1 MKVSFESCSFALSW
15 QSTMSCV
22 FSIIDVLSHI
32 VATIHIQMCTSIQ
45 GTVHT
50 YNKWQINVFLY
61 VSNFSLI
68 EYLYTEHFW
77 RLKNW
82 ISVLALNSE
91 LIFISSF
98 FTYFGYPQHLAGR
111 YHFIYCTNSTSQ
123 LYQKFH
129 LLTKR
134 VPVTNGVSIQ
144 HYNY

>member
-1 MKVSFESCSFALSW
+1 MKISFESCSFAWFW
-15 QSTMSCV
+15 QATMSCV
-22 FSIIDVLSHI
+22 LSIIDVLSHT
-32 VATIHIQMCTSIQ
+32 VAKIHIQMCTCIQ

-50 YNKWQINVFLY
+50 DNKWQLTSLC

-68 EYLYTEHFW
+68 QYLYTEHFW

-82 ISVLALNSE
+82 ISVMALNFE

-98 FTYFGYPQHLAGR
+98 FTYFEHPQNLAGR
-111 YHFIYCTNSTSQ
+111 YHFIYSANSMSQ

-134 VPVTNGVSIQ
+134 VPVTNCVSVQ
-144 HYNY
+144 HYSS